1 KAEVMAMVRSVE
13 QQYWALTQLQVQYWS
28 RETAVKLGE
37 EILRREQAKFEVG
50 SGSIPNV
57 AEAQEQLE
65 RFRLD
70 LVAATGDLITT
81 ERQLRN
87 ILGLKPTDNR
97 RIIPVTEPT
106 TARLQPDWDVSLAQM
121 VSFHP

>member
-1 KAEVMAMVRSVE
+1 
-13 QQYWALTQLQVQYWS
+13 
-28 RETAVKLGE
+28 
-37 EILRREQAKFEVG
+37 
-50 SGSIPNV
+50 GSIPNV
-57 AEAQEQLE
+57 AEVQEQLE
-65 RFRLD
+65 RSRLA
-70 LVAATGDLITT
+70 LVSATADLITT

-121 VSFHP
+121 VSFHPDIVQNQLFVRLAELQLLVARNQLLPVLNLDALYQFNGLGHELDRAEAVAT